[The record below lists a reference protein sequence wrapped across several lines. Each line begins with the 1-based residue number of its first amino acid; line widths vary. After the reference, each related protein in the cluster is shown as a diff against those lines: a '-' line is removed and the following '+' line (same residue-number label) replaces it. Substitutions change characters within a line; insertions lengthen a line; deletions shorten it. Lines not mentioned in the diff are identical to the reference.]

1 MVRILAEG
9 HRMWPGPPAACFP
22 WWSRASDEPTADVL
36 VQRLTVHE
44 QAGLMLRAM
53 LED

>member
-9 HRMWPGPPAACFP
+9 HRGSHRRSLFP
-22 WWSRASDEPTADVL
+22 VVEQASDEPTADVL

-44 QAGLMLRAM
+44 QAAWMLRAM